1 MNLPWRNFSVV
12 VTHKTNNG
20 TMFGAVAD
28 GNSVFIPAPL
38 AKESAPLIV
47 GDTVV
52 MKCVTN
58 TPKGVKAG
66 AQWKAIKIDHNLDE
80 AMEKAIALKV
90 IENFIG
96 DDEPDARALP
106 DMIKALRAARMLE
119 LKLKIAQ
126 P

>member
-1 MNLPWRNFSVV
+1 MNLPWKNLSVV
-12 VTHKTNNG
+12 ITHKTTNG

-38 AKESAPLIV
+38 AKESVPLIV

-58 TPKGVKAG
+58 NPKGVKAG

-80 AMEKAIALKV
+80 AIEKAIALKV
-90 IENFIG
+90 IEKFIG
-96 DDEPDARALP
+96 DDEADTKALP

-119 LKLKIAQ
+119 LELKIAQ